1 MKSLNLREWLMGDTL
16 ETLIIDIKC
25 KDKTI
30 SILEEVEKS
39 GYFENEGKKWTINEL
54 GGGLFTLDITNDLR
68 NSAYDEII

>member
-1 MKSLNLREWLMGDTL
+1 MKIEVEYEKFKFKGMVNG
-16 ETLIIDIKC
+16 
-25 KDKTI
+25 KTI

-68 NSAYDEII
+68 NCAYDEII